1 MLLATVIGCGYDNSD
16 RERVDPGQSDVAVLS
31 DYIDSDS
38 TLTDITSGA
47 GIFVEYAS
55 GGTWK
60 VQTTC
65 DVGASNADC
74 LWDIYAYTQV
84 GVSFA
89 SIDAI
94 DLESD
99 DDLQAS
105 FGGELT
111 LYTTTAG
118 DVDGVTFTTNPGEPV
133 TFEFALV
140 DSRQPEK
147 FFFYA
152 SQGAIK
158 TGIASPA
165 IKLTPTT
172 P

>member
-1 MLLATVIGCGYDNSD
+1 V
-16 RERVDPGQSDVAVLS
+16 P
-31 DYIDSDS
+31 
-38 TLTDITSGA
+38 
-47 GIFVEYAS
+47 
-55 GGTWK
+55 
-60 VQTTC
+60 
-65 DVGASNADC
+65 
-74 LWDIYAYTQV
+74 
-84 GVSFA
+84 FA

-111 LYTTTAG
+111 LYTTTTG
-118 DVDGVTFTTNPGEPV
+118 GVDGVSFTTNPGEPV
-133 TFEFALV
+133 TIEFALV

-158 TGIASPA
+158 AGIASPA